1 MVKISKIFDQYGF
14 YYLTRDD
21 NALYQLVIMVAII
34 YIIVFA
40 LALSLA
46 AKQIRNTVIAVALLF
61 PMFFYSVGLIGVQYK
76 AYPEHDDQ
84 YIARTLQ
91 VQNALAQDAHSV
103 LERIKNADVQLNTNY
118 SLLLERSAISNW
130 THMIPESLQTSL
142 SNMGYSTVFTRTLDS
157 GGSVFTD
164 ALLGITNTL
173 TVDTADSNLY
183 RFRQKAGD
191 FNYYDNIY
199 TLPFGIT
206 ADKTILN
213 NLSYDIC
220 ASQNALYQSITGTE
234 DEILHK
240 LQRTAS
246 SGQSKI
252 ISAATTGGNGYS
264 YQIQITGKEVLY
276 FWSASTNLNIYVNG
290 QAVKIPSYNMPDNL
304 KYKQNFNNKLIA
316 LGTFEDESISVT
328 VTGNNKFSSDS
339 INFATL
345 SLEKMDA
352 LTELFSGY
360 NSQPVVGDASL
371 SMTIA
376 ADSSDKYAFIPV
388 CYDKGWSC
396 TVNGEEIQIEKA
408 AGSFMAIPL
417 QNGANQIEMRFLPVG
432 LIPGIIISAVTLLCV
447 AGLIWLCVARK
458 RPVAIPAPVLTIAEY
473 VFFAVLAAAVLL
485 IYVMPILYSVYQTFY
500 KG

>member
-1 MVKISKIFDQYGF
+1 
-14 YYLTRDD
+14 
-21 NALYQLVIMVAII
+21 
-34 YIIVFA
+34 
-40 LALSLA
+40 
-46 AKQIRNTVIAVALLF
+46 
-61 PMFFYSVGLIGVQYK
+61 
-76 AYPEHDDQ
+76 
-84 YIARTLQ
+84 
-91 VQNALAQDAHSV
+91 
-103 LERIKNADVQLNTNY
+103 
-118 SLLLERSAISNW
+118 
-130 THMIPESLQTSL
+130 
-142 SNMGYSTVFTRTLDS
+142 
-157 GGSVFTD
+157 
-164 ALLGITNTL
+164 
-173 TVDTADSNLY
+173 
-183 RFRQKAGD
+183 
-191 FNYYDNIY
+191 
-199 TLPFGIT
+199 
-206 ADKTILN
+206 
-213 NLSYDIC
+213 
-220 ASQNALYQSITGTE
+220 
-234 DEILHK
+234 
-240 LQRTAS
+240 
-246 SGQSKI
+246 
-252 ISAATTGGNGYS
+252 
-264 YQIQITGKEVLY
+264 
-276 FWSASTNLNIYVNG
+276 
-290 QAVKIPSYNMPDNL
+290 MPDNL